1 MNEDQYLGNLYQRF
15 PVTIEKALGS
25 HVWDT
30 DNNEYIDCMGG
41 YGVALVGHRNERVV
55 NAIKS
60 QIEKVIT
67 VHSSFYNKTR
77 EEFLQTLIG
86 IAPAGLSQVHL
97 NNSGAESVEAGI
109 KFARKF
115 TGRKGMVAMKGS
127 YHGKSMGAL
136 SLTFNP
142 KYRESFKPLVEK
154 VTFSP
159 YGDIDALQ
167 TAVDK
172 DTAFVIL
179 EPIQGESGI
188 HVPPDGF
195 LQDVR
200 KVCDENGSLLVFD
213 EIQSGLGRTGRMWAS
228 EHWET
233 IPDIMCLAKGIAGGV
248 PMGVTLVRP
257 DILSVMKKGEHSS
270 TFGGNPLACAAGTAT
285 LQALTQDG
293 LVENAKNMG
302 EKFLRGLNDLKS
314 KHKII
319 REIRGKGLM
328 IGIELKFEVKDI
340 LMEGIKKGLLL
351 LYSGR
356 NILRLLPPLVMSDED
371 VTKSLQILD
380 VLLTNEEGRRNV

>member
-1 MNEDQYLGNLYQRF
+1 
-15 PVTIEKALGS
+15 
-25 HVWDT
+25 
-30 DNNEYIDCMGG
+30 
-41 YGVALVGHRNERVV
+41 
-55 NAIKS
+55 
-60 QIEKVIT
+60 
-67 VHSSFYNKTR
+67 
-77 EEFLQTLIG
+77 
-86 IAPAGLSQVHL
+86 
-97 NNSGAESVEAGI
+97 
-109 KFARKF
+109 
-115 TGRKGMVAMKGS
+115 MKGS

-285 LQALTQDG
+285 LHALTQDG
-293 LVENAKNMG
+293 LIENAKSIG
-302 EKFLRGLNDLKS
+302 EKFSNGLEELKS
-314 KHKII
+314 KHPII

-328 IGIELKFEVKDI
+328 IGVELKFEVKDI
-340 LMEGIKKGLLL
+340 LMEGIKNGLLL

-356 NILRLLPPLVMSDED
+356 NILRFLPPLVISEED
-371 VTKSLQILD
+371 TVKTLQILD
-380 VLLTNEEGRRNV
+380 KLLTNEENRRNA